1 MAITLGGGGGGAKIN
16 EYRFFVDRGDTFT
29 DDDGQVWLKK
39 GARSLDTT
47 TYPDVHTTSL
57 PVSTS
62 TDYQA
67 ANVSLGH
74 SSAKGLAVSEDGA
87 WALNQNSGTQVAQTN
102 IATDTVN
109 TVTAYSG
116 FTPYACSYV
125 KVAASSGLSNSVS
138 NANGYFAAILGSF
151 GGTSLV
157 SFNLQGGSG
166 TNAGLPNGGLAAWLI
181 LRDSS
186 GTGLNTGSY
195 AYNSSATNYPAAVY
209 WSRTYRRIYVMM
221 AYAYVR
227 AHLFMYNMSGNAW
240 GNTNAGNGSSTTLN
254 ATSTT
259 DWGSE
264 SDVYQIHHMSGD
276 STHLHVYYRNA
287 SYVYKIRKIPL
298 SGNLSWS
305 SGSDSATLPT
315 SGLIEQASDGSFSTF
330 GIRDYGPAYY
340 QTVGG
345 VDKYLVHTNTSGAG
359 KLREINPSQP
369 VIGEDTPDADAAQTQ
384 YQRIK

>member
-1 MAITLGGGGGGAKIN
+1 MAITLGGGGGGAAIN

-47 TYPDVHTTSL
+47 TYPDAHTASL
-57 PVSTS
+57 PVSAS

-74 SSAKGLAVSEDGA
+74 SSAKGLGVSEDGA
-87 WALNQNSGTQVAQTN
+87 WALNQYSGTSVANTN

-151 GGTSLV
+151 NGTSLV

-166 TNAGLPNGGLAAWLI
+166 TNAGLPNGGLAAWLV

-195 AYNSSATNYPAAVY
+195 SYNSSATNYPAAVY

-221 AYAYVR
+221 AYAYIR
-227 AHLFMYNMSGNAW
+227 AHLFMYDMSSNAW
-240 GNTNAGNGSSTTLN
+240 GNTNAGNGTSTTLN
-254 ATSTT
+254 ATSTI

-264 SDVYQIHHMSGD
+264 SDVYQIHHMSGS
-276 STHLHVYYRNA
+276 STHLYVYYRNA

-305 SGSDSATLPT
+305 SGSDAVTLPT
-315 SGLIEQASDGSFSTF
+315 SGLIEQASGGSFSTF
-330 GIRDYGPAYY
+330 GIRDYGPIYY
-340 QTVGG
+340 RTVGG
-345 VDKYLVHTNTSGAG
+345 VDKYLAHTNTSGSG
-359 KLREINPSQP
+359 KLREFNPAQS
-369 VIGEDTPDADAAQTQ
+369 VIGETAGNGNHNATQ